1 MGDNEKTFDILES
14 LHISLADRM
23 QLVMLADSKGL
34 YFDPKNLTKA
44 IQNSDVFKKDKD
56 FYYFI
61 QNGEIL
67 VFEHLNL
74 HATFLACK
82 KKPNLAGESEIY
94 YFVPQSC

>member
-1 MGDNEKTFDILES
+1 MGDNEKTFDMLEL

-23 QLVMLADSKGL
+23 QLMILADSKGL
-34 YFDPKNLTKA
+34 YFDPKNLA
-44 IQNSDVFKKDKD
+44 EDVQNSDVFKKDKD

-74 HATFLACK
+74 HAPFLACK
-82 KKPNLAGESEIY
+82 KELNLAGESEIY